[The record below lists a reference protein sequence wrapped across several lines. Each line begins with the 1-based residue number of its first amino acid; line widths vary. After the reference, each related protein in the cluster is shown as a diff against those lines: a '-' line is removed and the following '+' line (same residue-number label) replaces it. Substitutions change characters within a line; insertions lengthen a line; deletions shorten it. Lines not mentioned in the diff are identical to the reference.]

1 MRNMPDF
8 ARGLLASLV
17 LILAGAAGCAPQD
30 TWSSRVEEEE
40 YEPPPPEH
48 LLRKPADFR
57 LYDPHVR
64 KEFFLYF
71 YEDEN
76 VREEIVTVIN
86 YAVPEGERRPRMSTR
101 DEHDYAIAI
110 FMEDWRARGESEKI
124 RYFNERTSQE
134 ISRMNTLIDEKIVY
148 KEREV
153 RDLEEKQLALNAD
166 VKSRQMTGTYAGGDD
181 KFKLVEGTVA
191 QRELAR
197 AERALLLAKGQ
208 LAILQYLRD
217 QRNSQYARHALL
229 LAENSLP
236 VKDLVENYS
245 SPERLVAEIRQ
256 KVQPDSWFRPGV
268 RIEIR
273 EGTLEMTQSR
283 DVILKVR
290 DYIEQLRSSLAELK
304 KAAKQ

>member
-1 MRNMPDF
+1 MKKLGAVLALTF
-8 ARGLLASLV
+8 AA
-17 LILAGAAGCAPQD
+17 AAGCTPED
-30 TWSSRVEEEE
+30 TWSSRVVEEE

-86 YAVPEGERRPRMSTR
+86 YAAPEGERRPRMSTR

-124 RYFNERTSQE
+124 RYFNERASQE
-134 ISRMNTLIDEKIVY
+134 VSRQNTLIDEKIVY

-153 RDLEEKQLALNAD
+153 QELEEKRLALNAD
-166 VKSRQMTGTYAGGDD
+166 VQSRQLTGTYAGGDE
-181 KFKLVEGTVA
+181 KFNLVEGTVA

-197 AERALLLAKGQ
+197 AERALLLAQGQ
-208 LAILQYLRD
+208 LMILQYMRD
-217 QRNSQYARHALL
+217 QRNSQYARHTLVL
-229 LAENSLP
+229 VENTMA
-236 VKDLVENYS
+236 VKDLIEQYS
-245 SPERLVAEIRQ
+245 APERLMAEIRQ
-256 KVQPDSWFRPGV
+256 NVQPDSWLRPGV
-268 RIEIR
+268 RIDFRDGI
-273 EGTLEMTQSR
+273 LQMTQSR
-283 DVILKVR
+283 DVILQVR
-290 DYIEQLRSSLAELK
+290 DYVDRLRSNLAERK
-304 KAAKQ
+304 RAASKP